1 MKSYQIFRNNKKKTQ
16 DMTLRD
22 YYESIESA
30 PSPRMDFLKDVAEA
44 CGVNAYTVKNW
55 MLGMTPKQE
64 SKKNEYAK
72 IISMMTG
79 LDENKIFVK

>member
-1 MKSYQIFRNNKKKTQ
+1 MKSYQIFRSEKKKMQ

-22 YYESIESA
+22 YYEAIEAA
-30 PSPRMDFLKDVAEA
+30 PSPRMDFLKDIAEA
-44 CGVNAYTVKNW
+44 CGVNAFTVKNW

-64 SKKNEYAK
+64 SKKREYAK
-72 IISMMTG
+72 IISLITG